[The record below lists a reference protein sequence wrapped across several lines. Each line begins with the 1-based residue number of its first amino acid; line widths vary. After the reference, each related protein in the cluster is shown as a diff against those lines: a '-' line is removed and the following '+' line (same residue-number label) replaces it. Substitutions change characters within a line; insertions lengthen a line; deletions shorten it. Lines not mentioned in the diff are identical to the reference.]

1 MKEQGSLALS
11 LDRGQSEGDERGGNA
26 YAPTLQEC
34 ETEVG
39 QPIILSD
46 TDILNFSID
55 HGALNLSTGSHASSH
70 FPLILL

>member
-1 MKEQGSLALS
+1 VKEQGSLALS
-11 LDRGQSEGDERGGNA
+11 LDRVQSEGDERGGNA